1 MTGINLNQ
9 HNFQWE
15 IENPK
20 GYNNRSGIYKTRIEF
35 NFIKSHI
42 SNLQKSI
49 LDLGGGSGRFALP
62 LIKEGYDVT
71 VVDLDSNAIELC
83 KKRGITKSYCNDIR
97 DFESIDFDIVLAI
110 ELFLVTSPKVVLE
123 VANRKVS
130 KNGLFIFT
138 ATNKDSWRYKLHNL
152 KTNKSKNYGEFSL
165 SEFENLIIENGFSII
180 DIKGFNWMPFKV
192 NSNNIL
198 IPLISKLE
206 SFFRLDKWLGQSPWL
221 LFAVKKGSALD

>member
-1 MTGINLNQ
+1 
-9 HNFQWE
+9 
-15 IENPK
+15 
-20 GYNNRSGIYKTRIEF
+20 
-35 NFIKSHI
+35 
-42 SNLQKSI
+42 

-62 LIKEGYDVT
+62 LVKEGYDVT

-83 KKRGITKSYCNDIR
+83 KKRGVPKSYCIDIR
-97 DFESIDFDIVLAI
+97 DFKSIDFDIVLAI

-123 VANRKVS
+123 VASRKLS
-130 KNGLFIFT
+130 KNGLLIFT

-152 KTNKSKNYGEFSL
+152 KTNKSKNYGELSV
-165 SEFENLIIENGFSII
+165 SEFQNLITESGFSII

-206 SFFRLDKWLGQSPWL
+206 SFFRLYKWLGQSPWI
-221 LFAVKKGSALD
+221 LFAVKKDSALD